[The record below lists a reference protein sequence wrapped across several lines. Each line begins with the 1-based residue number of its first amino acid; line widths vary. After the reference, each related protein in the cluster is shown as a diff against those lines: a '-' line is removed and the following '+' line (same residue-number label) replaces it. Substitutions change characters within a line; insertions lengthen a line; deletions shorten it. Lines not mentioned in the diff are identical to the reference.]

1 MHGQGC
7 TTGTHC
13 LASKLAAG
21 ANLNTS
27 AGAVTGAGEG
37 TALRHKG
44 RMKGLNERTRGN
56 KVWEQN
62 GMQARARAQARVG
75 AGAGRYL
82 RGCLG
87 LDLLGPTIGLHV
99 CQHILLALDLLA
111 HGLVLDLFGV
121 GSALVDGLDLGQRS
135 RQRVVG
141 RVDLLLQVLQL
152 VIQLL
157 DVLLERVDVR
167 GVEVLLLIKREQ
179 VELDRLARDLLLQTL
194 DLVSRLLVSGV
205 ELGEV
210 LLGAGA
216 GVDSSHE

>member
-1 MHGQGC
+1 M
-7 TTGTHC
+7 GTERD
-13 LASKLAAG
+13 AG
-21 ANLNTS
+21 AG
-27 AGAVTGAGEG
+27 AGAGAG
-37 TALRHKG
+37 
-44 RMKGLNERTRGN
+44 
-56 KVWEQN
+56 
-62 GMQARARAQARVG
+62 VG

-87 LDLLGPTIGLHV
+87 LDLLGPTLGLHV

-111 HGLVLDLFGV
+111 HSLVLDLFGV